1 MYNVFM
7 HWGSIIVPTGYTS
20 EEIFAAGGNPYGSGS
35 TGTEEGP
42 NEQELA
48 AARYQGR
55 RIAEKAA
62 ALAGSRV

>member
-1 MYNVFM
+1 MR
-7 HWGSIIVPTGYTS
+7 WGAIIVPTGYTS
-20 EEIFAAGGNPYGSGS
+20 AEIFAAGGNPYGAS

-42 NEQELA
+42 SEEELT

-62 ALAGSRV
+62 ALARSRV